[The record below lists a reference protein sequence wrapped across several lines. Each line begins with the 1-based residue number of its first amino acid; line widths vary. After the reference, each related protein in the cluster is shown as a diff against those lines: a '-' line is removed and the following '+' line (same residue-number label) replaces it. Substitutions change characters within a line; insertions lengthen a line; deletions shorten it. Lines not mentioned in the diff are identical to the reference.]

1 MSSRELGSVTAYSI
15 AVKYGFEGTE
25 AEWMQAILDAG
36 ENAQDAAESAEAS
49 ADSAEDAAE
58 SATSAEA
65 SAEIAKIRYGSPL
78 VAHLVADMEDES
90 RVYVY
95 VGEENGYTAG
105 DWYYYDGEAWTS
117 GGAYNAEGV
126 NTDPS
131 LSIEDMPADAKAV
144 GDAIDDAITD
154 VKSDLEN
161 LETTEIYVEGTSL
174 VINTNLV
181 NGNEV
186 SY

>member
-25 AEWMQAILDAG
+25 AEWMQAILNAG
-36 ENAQDAAESAEAS
+36 ENAQDAENSAQNASNSATASASSAASAEAS
-49 ADSAEDAAE
+49 AVR
-58 SATSAEA
+58 
-65 SAEIAKIRYGSPL
+65 AEILYGSPL
-78 VAHLVADMEDES
+78 IANTVADMEEEN

-95 VGEENGYTAG
+95 VGSETGYTSG
-105 DWYYYDGEAWTS
+105 NWYYYDGTAWTS
-117 GGAYNAEGV
+117 GGVYNGEGV

-144 GDAIDDAITD
+144 GDAIEDATND
-154 VKSDLEN
+154 LKSDL
-161 LETTEIYVEGTSL
+161 LQVYVSGTSL
-174 VINTNLV
+174 IINGGIP
-181 NGNEV
+181 NGEDV